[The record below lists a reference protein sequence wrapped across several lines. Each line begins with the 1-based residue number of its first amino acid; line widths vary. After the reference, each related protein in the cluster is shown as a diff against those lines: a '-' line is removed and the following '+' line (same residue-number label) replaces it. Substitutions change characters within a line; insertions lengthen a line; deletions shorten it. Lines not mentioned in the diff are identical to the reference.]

1 MKNII
6 LATALLVALG
16 AMSFTGEKNTDKNLL
31 NELSTT
37 LKSSLQVHWTSKEEY
52 SKATFNFN
60 GKTASAFYASDN
72 ELLGFSIK
80 FNPADL
86 PAVVSDGIKNKYGDW
101 SLTEAI
107 IFIDAAGYINYYAR
121 VEKNNKSLAI
131 KISPDGDVSMF
142 SRIYN

>member
-6 LATALLVALG
+6 LATTLLVALG
-16 AMSFTGEKNTDKNLL
+16 TMSFTGEKNVDKQLL
-31 NELSTT
+31 KDLSTT
-37 LKSSLQVHWTSKEEY
+37 LKSSLQVHWTSKDEY

-60 GKTASAFYASDN
+60 GKTASALYGSDY
-72 ELLGFSIK
+72 ELLGFSVQ
-80 FNPADL
+80 FNPTDL

-107 IFIDAAGYINYYAR
+107 IFIDAAGHINYYAR
-121 VEKNNKSLAI
+121 VEKNNKSLAL
-131 KISPDGDVSMF
+131 KISPNGDVSMF